1 VQRLLDQLNG
11 DKACLL
17 VSIPS
22 NSVEPALAA
31 QAGKADGIKLHI
43 NVTHHA
49 TGITFG
55 TWEEEAENIQKVIE
69 AVDIPVGLVPGENL
83 ELTMDDI
90 KIAAQAGIQFVDSYS
105 QFWPASISKVEGV
118 DLWAAFDSTYTLAE
132 MSTIASFPWV
142 DAVEASIIPVDEYGS
157 SLSWRDLNRYVQLKK
172 VIQKPIIIPSQR
184 KIIPE
189 DIPALRSLGLKNF
202 LMGAVALGSEPE
214 QIEQLTR
221 QFRQALDA

>member
-221 QFRQALDA
+221 QFRQALDV